1 MSKYHDLDDF
11 LRDLD
16 KLIILEPQKNSQKR
30 EKIRI
35 KNASDVLY
43 NVLLEIYYNYY
54 INLWM
59 IQN

>member
-54 INLWM
+54 INL
-59 IQN
+59 

>member
-35 KNASDVLY
+35 KNASDVF
-43 NVLLEIYYNYY
+43 I
-54 INLWM
+54 I
-59 IQN
+59 